1 MAKEA
6 KDRVGK
12 TAEILCERC
21 KVVTKHTIQGAYDTH
36 WSDEESDVS
45 GGAENDLLSCN
56 GCDSVTYRCRSW
68 FSEED
73 GWNVTL
79 MPPRG
84 GPATREP
91 KDFDEL
97 PYGSPIESVYRQ
109 TITAYNSQLPTLTG
123 AGVRLLIEGICKE
136 RGIKNGEVVKPT
148 TKKKQRKNNLEG
160 RINGMYEAGLIS
172 KNQADTLH
180 EIRFL
185 GNDAAHELDQPA
197 RDVQNTAIN
206 IVEHI
211 LDQVYEQPE
220 QTKALKSRKRP
231 KP

>member
-1 MAKEA
+1 V
-6 KDRVGK
+6 R
-12 TAEILCERC
+12 
-21 KVVTKHTIQGAYDTH
+21 GAYDVI
-36 WSDEESDVS
+36 WSDDESDVS
-45 GGAENDLLSCN
+45 GGSENDLLSCN
-56 GCDSVTYRCRSW
+56 GCDSVTYRCKSW
-68 FSEED
+68 FSEEE
-73 GWNVTL
+73 GYSITL

-91 KDFDEL
+91 RNFDEL

-109 TITAYNSQLPTLTG
+109 TITAYNDQLPTLTG
-123 AGVRLLIEGICKE
+123 AGVRLLIEGVCKD
-136 RGIKNGEVVKPT
+136 RGIKNGEVVDLKT
-148 TKKKQRKNNLEG
+148 GSKKRTNNLEG
-160 RINGMYEAGLIS
+160 KINGMYEQGLIS

-197 RDVQNTAIN
+197 REVQDTALN